1 MFLNMNILKKLMKQ
15 AYKSGG
21 LYVGQSE
28 DRYYIAG
35 LYWEMD
41 IRKGIMP
48 KQIIAQ
54 IFELAGEMPEF
65 NTTIRATK
73 NEIEVELNNGREVI
87 TEGYDVATEV
97 TDFILIHADGTEQRV
112 IRDKQ
117 YQKLHVV
124 NDVFI
129 AIADNSGVEKGY
141 GETNVEETP
150 LCDPAYGILW
160 ENNACR
166 FRASWRVDDG
176 HRRTLEELKAVNLE
190 ADLLCP
196 V

>member
-21 LYVGQSE
+21 LYVGQTE

-41 IRKGIMP
+41 IVKGMIP
-48 KQIIAQ
+48 KQIVAQ
-54 IFELAGEMPEF
+54 IFELIGEMPELG
-65 NTTIRATK
+65 TTFRATK
-73 NEIEVELNNGREVI
+73 DELEIEHNGREVE
-87 TEGYDVATEV
+87 TREYDVETEV

-112 IRDKQ
+112 VRDKK

-129 AIADNSGVEKGY
+129 VIADNSEIDKGA
-141 GETNVEETP
+141 GETPVEDTP

-160 ENNACR
+160 ENNAAR
-166 FRASWRVDDG
+166 FRAYWRVDDG
-176 HRRTLEELKAVNLE
+176 HRRTLDEMKPVNLE